1 MQISVFCGNCDHVPV
16 MLCCLE
22 DGEKTRC
29 ISCGVYMHDAI
40 LEEDFDEDY
49 CHGCES
55 GVDCA
60 DAHSKKC
67 QVMLE
72 KKSPVQVMRRMERCF
87 EKEQEESEDDEY
99 YCLGCESGVD
109 CASAHT
115 ERCQILFH
123 LYKLDRSSFP
133 ISL

>member
-1 MQISVFCGNCDHVPV
+1 MQISVFCGNCDHGPV

-29 ISCGVYMHDAI
+29 TSCGVYMHDAI

-60 DAHSKKC
+60 SAHSKKC
-67 QVMLE
+67 QEMSGTN
-72 KKSPVQVMRRMERCF
+72 SPYQAM
-87 EKEQEESEDDEY
+87 SEDDEEEE
-99 YCLGCESGVD
+99 YCHGCESGID
-109 CASAHT
+109 CSSGHT
-115 ERCQILFH
+115 ERCQML
-123 LYKLDRSSFP
+123 LKTY
-133 ISL
+133 